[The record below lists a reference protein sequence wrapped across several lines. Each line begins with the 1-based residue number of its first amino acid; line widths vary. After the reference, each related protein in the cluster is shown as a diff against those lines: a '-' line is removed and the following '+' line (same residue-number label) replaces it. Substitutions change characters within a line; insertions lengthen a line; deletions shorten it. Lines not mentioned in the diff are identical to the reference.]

1 MFDYRTNIVCAVKN
15 ELQLAYLT
23 DEELKALLND
33 DSLPLSQQIEVLD
46 ERRHRAAVRRKAEEM
61 VGLVAT
67 VPVMAALDDSADMV
81 CKAQAWLDRAKW
93 ARSKAVQ
100 AALAAGY
107 SVRTVAEIARVAP
120 STALRLGS
128 QELPAEPPPA

>member
-1 MFDYRTNIVCAVKN
+1 MKN
-15 ELQLAYLT
+15 ASQLADLS

-33 DSLPLSQQIEVLD
+33 DSLPLSQQIKVLD
-46 ERRHRAAVRRKAEEM
+46 ERRHRAAVRRKTEEM
-61 VGLVAT
+61 AELVAT
-67 VPVMAALDDSADMV
+67 VPVMAALNDSAEMV
-81 CKAQAWLDRAKW
+81 RKAQAWLDRSKW

-107 SVRTVAEIARVAP
+107 SVWTTAEIARIAP

-128 QELPAEPPPA
+128 QNLPAEPPPA